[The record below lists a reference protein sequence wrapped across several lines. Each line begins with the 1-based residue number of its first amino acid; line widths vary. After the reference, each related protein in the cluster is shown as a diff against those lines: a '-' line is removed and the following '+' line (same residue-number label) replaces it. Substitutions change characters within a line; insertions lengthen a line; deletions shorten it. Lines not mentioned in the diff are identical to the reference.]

1 MHSMYKAIAIILLWG
16 WSLLSG
22 AQTLTQEQVQQFLSL
37 PEAQQKALAQQYGL
51 DINALK
57 KSQATTSQKKLEPAP
72 ESPVRPLPSEEQERF
87 ADSGGPDSRIDE
99 YGYEWEPDEGAY
111 SYEQDWLLRDDE
123 PPADRDLGQDVE
135 YERDRSWSSREENRE
150 RYNKDRHNKQ
160 YRTDRQDKREQLDQ
174 REWRE
179 RREREE
185 RRDAPSTANKI
196 KPFGYDLFAGAPTTF
211 APVTEIP
218 IPAEYIVGPGDT
230 IRVQMFGKEN
240 QLHELIVTR
249 DGQIQIPQIGPIPV
263 AGLSF
268 NELKDQLTRLIQQK
282 FIGVESAISLGEL
295 RSIRVFILGEAR
307 TPGAYTV
314 SSLSTMTNALFVSG
328 GVRPTGSLRNIQLK
342 RQGKLISA
350 LDLYDLLLSG
360 DTSADHRLQ
369 PGDVIFIPPKGK
381 AVGVDGYVQRPAV
394 YELKNEKT
402 ISGVVELA
410 GGLRAEAYPKFT
422 KVERVADGFKKTVQ
436 DVNLLTKQGERF
448 GVKNGDLIT
457 VGAVDELVEGYVKIL
472 GEVSRPG
479 VYDWSPGMRVSDV
492 LHSIKSGLKPLSDL
506 EYALIVREKGAYKD
520 IEVIH
525 VKLGEALSK
534 PSSAANVVMM
544 DKDRLLVFDRYRS
557 RSKMLAGL
565 LRKLKAQSSPA
576 EKEKTFSVLGTARLQ
591 GKFPLP
597 ENYSVKDA
605 IIAAGGIDPAVT
617 DLNYALLIREVNPR
631 GDIAVKALDLVEIF
645 SDKRDAGYTIKSL
658 DKLILFNKDAIREP
672 LLEDV
677 ISRLREQARPGRPPQ
692 YVTIG
697 GAVKFP
703 GSYPVTEKFSID
715 RLIRAAGGLLDSSY
729 TLQAEIS
736 RINVSSAK
744 SDLEVFNAPVNT
756 LTDGVTSELKAMDK
770 VFIKTIPEYAERY
783 TVTLEGEVQFPGEY
797 VVRKGETLSQVI
809 ERAGGFSSNAFIKG
823 AIYTR
828 ERLAEL
834 EAERLKE
841 AEARLKR
848 DLASLQLQL
857 AREGN
862 PGQEISTSDLGT
874 LENLLSQVKESK
886 PLGRLVIDL
895 NALMQGDKKQDV
907 ILQEGDR
914 LIVPPVTQSVTV
926 IGEVQ
931 FSTSHIFYQNL
942 SVEDYIK
949 RSGGETAQADAG
961 RTYVVRANG
970 SVWLPGGSPWFSS
983 GTEKIGPGDTIV
995 VPLETDRLSKLQL
1008 WTNVSQIFYQI
1019 ALGAAAVAS
1028 L

>member
-1 MHSMYKAIAIILLWG
+1 MASRDIQILIMKSLSMHNMYKAIAILFLWG
-16 WSLLSG
+16 WSMISG

-57 KSQATTSQKKLEPAP
+57 KSQTTTNSKRLEPAP
-72 ESPVRPLPSEEQERF
+72 ESPVRPLPSDEEERF
-87 ADSGGPDSRIDE
+87 RDSDVPNNRMEE
-99 YGYEWEPDEGAY
+99 YGYDWEPDEDYY
-111 SYEQDWLLRDDE
+111 SYEQDWLLRDDG
-123 PPADRDLGQDVE
+123 PPA
-135 YERDRSWSSREENRE
+135 ERDQRQRSRYEEERGSYSRESREENKE
-150 RYNKDRHNKQ
+150 RYYKDR
-160 YRTDRQDKREQLDQ
+160 RSEQF
-174 REWRE
+174 RSE
-179 RREREE
+179 
-185 RRDAPSTANKI
+185 ASSTAGKL

-249 DGQIQIPQIGPIPV
+249 DGQIQIPQIGPISV

-307 TPGAYTV
+307 TPGAYSV

-328 GVRPTGSLRNIQLK
+328 GVRSTGSLRDIQLK
-342 RQGKLISA
+342 RQGKLVST
-350 LDLYDLLLSG
+350 LDLYDLLLRG
-360 DTSADHRLQ
+360 DTSADRRLQ

-381 AVGVDGYVQRPAV
+381 AVGVDGYVQRPAI
-394 YELKNEKT
+394 YELRNEKV
-402 ISGVVELA
+402 ISEVVELA

-448 GVKNGDLIT
+448 GIKNGDLIT
-457 VGAVDELVEGYVKIL
+457 VGAVDDLVEGYVKIL

-492 LHSIKSGLKPLSDL
+492 LHSIKSGLKPLADL
-506 EYALIVREKGAYKD
+506 DYALIVREKSAYKD

-525 VKLGEALSK
+525 VKLGEALSR
-534 PSSAANVVMM
+534 PDSSANVAML
-544 DKDRLLVFDRYRS
+544 DKDRLLVFDKYRS
-557 RSKMLAGL
+557 RSKMLAGV
-565 LRKLKAQSSPA
+565 LRKLKAQSSPT

-597 ENYSVKDA
+597 ANYSAKEA
-605 IIAAGGIDPAVT
+605 IMAAGGIDPAVT
-617 DLNYALLIREVNPR
+617 DLNYAVLVREINPR
-631 GDIAVKALDLVEIF
+631 GDIVVQYLDLVDIF
-645 SDKRDAGYTIKSL
+645 SDKARAGYVINPL
-658 DKLILFNKDAIREP
+658 DKLILFNKDASRMP
-672 LLEDV
+672 LLDDV
-677 ISRLREQARPGRPPQ
+677 IGRLREQARPGHPPQ

-703 GSYPVTEKFSID
+703 GSYPITENFSLD

-744 SDLEVFNAPVNT
+744 SDLEVFNTPVSSLDNSR
-756 LTDGVTSELKAMDK
+756 TSQLKAMDK

-783 TVTLEGEVQFPGEY
+783 TVTLAGEVQFPGEY

-809 ERAGGFSSNAFIKG
+809 QRAGGLSSNAFIKG

-848 DLASLQLQL
+848 DLVSLELQL
-857 AREGN
+857 AREGK
-862 PGQEISTSDLGT
+862 PGEEILPADLST

-895 NALMQGDKKQDV
+895 NALMQGDQKQDV
-907 ILQEGDR
+907 ILQEGDK
-914 LIVPPVTQSVTV
+914 LIVPPTTQSVTV

-970 SVWLPGGSPWFSS
+970 SVWLPGSSPWFSQ
-983 GTEKIGPGDTIV
+983 GAEKVGPGDTIV